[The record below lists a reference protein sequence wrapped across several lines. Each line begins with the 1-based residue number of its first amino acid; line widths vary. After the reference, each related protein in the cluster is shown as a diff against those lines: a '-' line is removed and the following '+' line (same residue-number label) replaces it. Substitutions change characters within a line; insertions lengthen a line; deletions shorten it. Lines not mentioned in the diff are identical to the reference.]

1 MTKDYYKIL
10 GVSENATEE
19 EIKKAYRSLAKK
31 YHPDINP
38 NDEEAAAKFREASEA
53 YEVLGNEKKRKQNDS
68 EHLNKERVSPD
79 FSQNYS
85 DSSSV
90 FAKETNRFKKE
101 LEDYIQFLNEMNLK
115 FNQYNLSLEEEIKN
129 ATHLTP
135 FLILMESFEEKKD
148 KVNKWLENAKAFD
161 EFNLFFKRANQE
173 MSQLYNKN
181 FSLKYYS
188 TFLDNQN
195 KTRFAPSVYETE
207 KVDIENRLFEL
218 RKDRDEF
225 IIQTRVALEEQG
237 LDFDEFLKI
246 RKLEEKKLSMK
257 TLKKMGSM
265 MDLIRQI
272 KSYLLVL
279 GIDFNNFINLKGKPL
294 IEITYNEFSVMKQT
308 LEQKVA
314 EVTTQK
320 MEEPSEDVAGPKM
333 S

>member
-1 MTKDYYKIL
+1 
-10 GVSENATEE
+10 
-19 EIKKAYRSLAKK
+19 
-31 YHPDINP
+31 
-38 NDEEAAAKFREASEA
+38 
-53 YEVLGNEKKRKQNDS
+53 
-68 EHLNKERVSPD
+68 
-79 FSQNYS
+79 
-85 DSSSV
+85 
-90 FAKETNRFKKE
+90 
-101 LEDYIQFLNEMNLK
+101 
-115 FNQYNLSLEEEIKN
+115 
-129 ATHLTP
+129 
-135 FLILMESFEEKKD
+135 
-148 KVNKWLENAKAFD
+148 
-161 EFNLFFKRANQE
+161 

-195 KTRFAPSVYETE
+195 KTRFAPSVYEIE
-207 KVDIENRLFEL
+207 KKYIENRLFEL

-225 IIQTRVALEEQG
+225 IIQIRVALEEQG

-279 GIDFNNFINLKGKPL
+279 GIDFNNFINLKGKSL

-314 EVTTQK
+314 ELTTQK
-320 MEEPSEDVAGPKM
+320 IEEPSEDVGGPKM

>member
-1 MTKDYYKIL
+1 
-10 GVSENATEE
+10 
-19 EIKKAYRSLAKK
+19 
-31 YHPDINP
+31 
-38 NDEEAAAKFREASEA
+38 
-53 YEVLGNEKKRKQNDS
+53 
-68 EHLNKERVSPD
+68 
-79 FSQNYS
+79 
-85 DSSSV
+85 
-90 FAKETNRFKKE
+90 
-101 LEDYIQFLNEMNLK
+101 MNLK

-195 KTRFAPSVYETE
+195 KTRFAPSVYEIE
-207 KVDIENRLFEL
+207 KKYIENRLFEL

-225 IIQTRVALEEQG
+225 IIQIRVALEEQG

-279 GIDFNNFINLKGKPL
+279 GIDFNNFINLKGKSL

-314 EVTTQK
+314 ELTTQK
-320 MEEPSEDVAGPKM
+320 IEEPSEDVGGPKM